1 MTQEEKV
8 DINQKIS
15 QEKDNT
21 ILQNEL
27 LSKLINTP
35 PNLSIKYENEELNKF
50 KDEILLY
57 LNERNNHFLTLIKY
71 FQDKMNQTRE
81 EYTSQLNLIHQNYE
95 AILSSQASIINKI
108 DKYSNFELFMNK
120 TNDQMITHEI
130 RINNLSQD
138 FIKAVQKY
146 DKIYLD
152 NLELPGYI
160 GKFAKFKNCQAF
172 FDFIIREIDKMN
184 LYKEKNNLDL
194 KNNKDRLDNTIKTF
208 NLLFKNNNEAQMK
221 YIKQINEKNFKE
233 CKDMNEA
240 LSNRVCDLRI
250 ENAKYSIDLIKKS
263 EELGK
268 DWNKILTIKDEMLE
282 MVNEKINGFR
292 KVFNGNTTLFNEFRK
307 EYEEFKVKINEI
319 FNYFKEMKTINENNN
334 NNQVINN
341 HNNPCTNYTG
351 CYINSA
357 LPSEKKSFKH
367 FSKFTKRA
375 KSKNAKHFDKKA
387 FIKSYMTINGNKN
400 ISENIII
407 NNNKENNNASSN
419 GLIHIECMSK
429 EKRNKIFQN
438 ENHLKKSAY
447 TTCREPRSS
456 KSVTKIEINSL
467 NKVYTSKEEFKTNN
481 LLNSL
486 KNDINTNK
494 SENISKNDN
503 TDNNNKSENKND
515 NINDKNNKSDNIDN
529 SNIYNEDENI
539 QIKVNEEENKTEEM
553 NNNNSNNYNQSEMN
567 LPGKIKSNNE
577 SNRDSLKN
585 MNKESE
591 KILIKI
597 NKKARKSFAPSSKS
611 IISFESEN
619 NNNLCDI
626 SNITGTHKTEDL
638 NMMNYSLYSTNSFNS
653 NTNTNKYILNDNN
666 NIIEQN
672 SQVIKEL
679 ASELE
684 QSTNKKEILNSNKK
698 KIEESFK
705 INRSRISKLN
715 LTKNNNI
722 INNNMD
728 ITNSTEK
735 TDDINKL
742 QSNNNNN
749 TNMNK
754 NINISISSNTNNKN
768 INPNSDN
775 VNVNANINTMNKKM
789 DLFDKKLFNLE
800 ILLKEKIIEILNQME
815 KIQNFFKLSFNNKIQ
830 ITSRTKNPSFT
841 SNKETNFNFNNFN
854 INTTPNINLGKN
866 EISYDY
872 ISNTNNINNLNKR
885 NSQDDYFVG
894 CSVKRLAPIIEID
907 VNNLQFSPSPN
918 RTQYKVFS
926 SRRKEGRN
934 KFNKNG
940 LTTNFKDIKL
950 KRNENKENLKPN
962 NTNIDGLNSNGNNN
976 GTQIRIFGKGGNLTG
991 TGVNKWINLNK
1002 LINYDKPIKENIS
1015 NTALI

>member
-8 DINQKIS
+8 AINTKTPE
-15 QEKDNT
+15 EKDNA

-57 LNERNNHFLTLIKY
+57 LNERNKHFLTLIKY
-71 FQDKMNQTRE
+71 FQDKMTQTRD
-81 EYTSQLNLIHQNYE
+81 EYTSKLNLIHQNYE
-95 AILSSQASIINKI
+95 SILSSQASIINKL
-108 DKYSNFELFMNK
+108 DKYSNFDLFMNK

-172 FDFIIREIDKMN
+172 FDFVIREIDKTN
-184 LYKEKNNLDL
+184 LYKEKNNIDL
-194 KNNKDRLDNTIKTF
+194 KNNKDRLDNTIKSF

-263 EELGK
+263 EEMGK
-268 DWNKILTIKDEMLE
+268 DWNKILSIKDEMLE
-282 MVNEKINGFR
+282 TVNEKINSFR
-292 KVFNGNTTLFNEFRK
+292 KIFNGNTTLFNEFRK
-307 EYEEFKVKINEI
+307 EYEEFKIKINEI
-319 FNYFKEMKTINENNN
+319 FNYFKEIKTMNENNN
-334 NNQVINN
+334 MPALNN
-341 HNNPCTNYTG
+341 HNNNPCNNYTG
-351 CYINSA
+351 CYINSN

-367 FSKFTKRA
+367 FSKFAKRS
-375 KSKNAKHFDKKA
+375 KSKNTKHFDKKI

-400 ISENIII
+400 ISENII
-407 NNNKENNNASSN
+407 NNKESNNGSSN
-419 GLIHIECMSK
+419 HLIHIECMNK

-438 ENHLKKSAY
+438 ENLLKKSAY
-447 TTCREPRSS
+447 TTVREPRSS

-467 NKVYTSKEEFKTNN
+467 NKVYSSSPNDEFKNNN

-486 KNDINTNK
+486 KN
-494 SENISKNDN
+494 EN
-503 TDNNNKSENKND
+503 NKND
-515 NINDKNNKSDNIDN
+515 NKNKNEENNNNKNDNKKIEDN
-529 SNIYNEDENI
+529 NNDNNNNEDEHI
-539 QIKVNEEENKTEEM
+539 QIKINEEENKQEEI
-553 NNNNSNNYNQSEMN
+553 NNSYNQSEIN
-567 LPGKIKSNNE
+567 VQGKTKLINE
-577 SNRDSLKN
+577 TSKDTINSLNN
-585 MNKESE
+585 MNKENEKE
-591 KILIKI
+591 KILMKM

-611 IISFESEN
+611 INSYEPEI
-619 NNNLCDI
+619 NNNLNDI
-626 SNITGTHKTEDL
+626 SNITSAQKTDDVNL
-638 NMMNYSLYSTNSFNS
+638 MNFSLYSTNSFNS
-653 NTNTNKYILNDNN
+653 NTNSTNKFILNDINSN
-666 NIIEQN
+666 NINERN

-684 QSTNKKEILNSNKK
+684 QSTNKKDILNSNKK

-705 INRSRISKLN
+705 INRNKISKLN
-715 LTKNNNI
+715 LIKGNNI
-722 INNNMD
+722 NYMD
-728 ITNSTEK
+728 VSNSTEK

-742 QSNNNNN
+742 HLNNNNN
-749 TNMNK
+749 MNN
-754 NINISISSNTNNKN
+754 NINISINSTNNNKN
-768 INPNSDN
+768 INPNCEN
-775 VNVNANINTMNKKM
+775 VNTNINNMNKKM

-800 ILLKEKIIEILNQME
+800 ALLKEKIIEILNQME
-815 KIQNFFKLSFNNKIQ
+815 KIQNFFKFSFSNKIQ
-830 ITSRTKNPSFT
+830 ITSRPKNPSNF

-866 EISYDY
+866 EISYEY
-872 ISNTNNINNLNKR
+872 ITNTNNINNLNKR

-894 CSVKRLAPIIEID
+894 CTVKRLAPIIEID
-907 VNNLQFSPSPN
+907 VNNLQFSPSPT
-918 RTQYKVFS
+918 RTQFKVFS
-926 SRRKEGRN
+926 SKRKDSRN
-934 KFNKNG
+934 KFIKNG
-940 LTTNFKDIKL
+940 VTTNFKDIKL
-950 KRNENKENLKPN
+950 KRNENKENLKPS
-962 NTNIDGLNSNGNNN
+962 NTNIDGLNSSSNNN
-976 GTQIRIFGKGGNLTG
+976 GTQIRVFGKGGNTTG

-1002 LINYDKPIKENIS
+1002 LINYDKSIKENNS